1 MKIVRTQRAIT
12 GIREVGGYIAR
23 SFGKKA
29 LQEFK
34 ERLAAWTKTIKEHPG
49 TGSIDWEVSTAD
61 RIYLKVLIYR
71 RSWMEYRVEGETIYI
86 VDFYDTNKSIP
97 IHREY
102 E

>member
-1 MKIVRTQRAIT
+1 MRIVRTDRALV

-23 SFGKKA
+23 DFGKKA
-29 LQEFK
+29 LREFRQ
-34 ERLAAWTKTIKEHPG
+34 RLAEWTKTIKEHPRVG
-49 TGSIDWEVSTAD
+49 TIDWEVSTAD

-71 RSWMEYRVEGETIYI
+71 KSWMVYRVEGGTIYI

-97 IHREY
+97 SHIQY